1 MQAENRKAS
10 NAAAKIASLDIIL
23 ADLFIR
29 VLVGIYLY
37 SIPPV
42 KLHKVGAAPAKRE
55 TAGMLGTHGTD
66 LDNPSVST
74 RMLKFDTFER
84 NDQVLRRPVD
94 DHPTG
99 IAGAGRGVR
108 SDCWHNLGAEA

>member
-29 VLVGIYLY
+29 VLVGI
-37 SIPPV
+37 PPV
-42 KLHKVGAAPAKRE
+42 KLHKLGAAPAKRE
-55 TAGMLGTHGTD
+55 TAGILGTHGTD

-74 RMLKFDTFER
+74 RMLKFDT
-84 NDQVLRRPVD
+84 LR
-94 DHPTG
+94 TK
-99 IAGAGRGVR
+99 R
-108 SDCWHNLGAEA
+108 SSVEATYR

>member
-42 KLHKVGAAPAKRE
+42 KLHKWAQPRQSVKLPGCWERMVQIWIIRAYLPA
-55 TAGMLGTHGTD
+55 
-66 LDNPSVST
+66 
-74 RMLKFDTFER
+74 
-84 NDQVLRRPVD
+84 
-94 DHPTG
+94 
-99 IAGAGRGVR
+99 
-108 SDCWHNLGAEA
+108 C